1 MDEVEMRKTKGSSQ
15 TLDIFQMMFES
26 ADLFSSIWQPML
38 KSVGRWH
45 LEVAGLGVKHSQ
57 AALQFSRD
65 LSRCYTAGDI
75 TSAQIRYWDSVSSQY
90 ALSSQRLAATVAR
103 AVELPAPAEASEV
116 VTLPRKTRDRD
127 LIVLPSESGVP
138 TADGLD
144 RKVA

>member
-1 MDEVEMRKTKGSSQ
+1 MDEVEMRKTTGSSQ
-15 TLDIFQMMFES
+15 THDIFQMMFEG

-45 LEVAGLGVKHSQ
+45 LEVAGLGVKHGQ

-75 TSAQIRYWDSVSSQY
+75 ASAQIRYWDSVSSQY
-90 ALSSQRLAATVAR
+90 AQSSQRLAATVAR
-103 AVELPAPAEASEV
+103 AVELPAAAEASEV
-116 VTLPRKTRDRD
+116 VTLPRKARDRD
-127 LIVLPSESGVP
+127 LIVLPSESDAP
-138 TADGLD
+138 ATAGLD